1 MKFSHRS
8 GEKRTS
14 FSSRGSSVTELQ
26 PGLAF
31 RPPSVSIQ
39 RRSARAR
46 PSDAECRVH
55 GTAALGAGRQRV
67 RGRFGSG
74 LSRRKNCTAG
84 AEKVTKMELDFT
96 SGSIRH
102 LGYSFIACFSK
113 FGFSTLIGF
122 FCSHSRLGSRQGYPS
137 IERAPSV
144 SRPLV
149 IVHRELWTPYS
160 VWLVELQSDLLRPG

>member
-1 MKFSHRS
+1 MIIQNSHVPMKFSHRS

-55 GTAALGAGRQRV
+55 GAVALGAGRQRFW
-67 RGRFGSG
+67 GRFGPF
-74 LSRRKNCTAG
+74 SRRKNCTAS
-84 AEKVTKMELDFT
+84 AEKVTNGDRFHIRVHPSSWVFFHHFFLVNFAHPHWQ
-96 SGSIRH
+96 GSCA
-102 LGYSFIACFSK
+102 L
-113 FGFSTLIGF
+113 TV
-122 FCSHSRLGSRQGYPS
+122 GSAYVRGTHP
-137 IERAPSV
+137 
-144 SRPLV
+144 
-149 IVHRELWTPYS
+149 
-160 VWLVELQSDLLRPG
+160 

>member
-26 PGLAF
+26 PGLAS

-67 RGRFGSG
+67 WGRFGLG
-74 LSRRKNCTAG
+74 LSRRKNCTAS

-102 LGYSFIACFSK
+102 LGYSFITCFSK
-113 FGFSTLIGF
+113 FCLSTLIVF
-122 FCSHSRLGSRQGYPS
+122 FCSHSRLCSRQGYPS
-137 IERAPSV
+137 LEKVPSA
-144 SRPLV
+144 SRPVV
-149 IVHRELWTPYS
+149 IVHSGL
-160 VWLVELQSDLLRPG
+160 